1 MGSEP
6 VGSVTQ
12 TSIAV
17 WADDTSTP
25 EVDGAAAN
33 AAISFQLV
41 DGESLYDVQ
50 MPSSVSFVANSFVAQ
65 TSAGAVALNCAPAVS
80 GCTDASAVNYN
91 SEAIEDDGS
100 CYVYCSDEWRPR
112 YTGNTGSNMTLML
125 QDLLHLHLVSRT
137 EGAYLVAQLR
147 GLLVG
152 SRMFLRLNLALLYGV
167 DDTLHP
173 VIDGAFDG
181 ETITSI

>member
-1 MGSEP
+1 MKNKILHTLLIALFCLPKLLTAQCDLPQPFTGNTGSNMTVMLTPAFITSLNSTDRGSYLVALDPDGLIVGSEP

-50 MPSSVSFVANSFVAQ
+50 MPSSVSFVAN
-65 TSAGAVALNCAPAVS
+65 G
-80 GCTDASAVNYN
+80 
-91 SEAIEDDGS
+91 
-100 CYVYCSDEWRPR
+100 
-112 YTGNTGSNMTLML
+112 
-125 QDLLHLHLVSRT
+125 
-137 EGAYLVAQLR
+137 LVATTFCRVCSFKLCAYV
-147 GLLVG
+147 L
-152 SRMFLRLNLALLYGV
+152 F
-167 DDTLHP
+167 
-173 VIDGAFDG
+173 
-181 ETITSI
+181 